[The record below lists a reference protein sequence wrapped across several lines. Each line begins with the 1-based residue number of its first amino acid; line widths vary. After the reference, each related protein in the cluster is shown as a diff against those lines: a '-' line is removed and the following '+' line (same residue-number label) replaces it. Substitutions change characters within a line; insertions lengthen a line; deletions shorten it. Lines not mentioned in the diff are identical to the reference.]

1 MSSVTRRPIK
11 VLLVK
16 HDPEEQSGGIRDA
29 LDGSNEIRLDVEQAE
44 ELSSGLE
51 RLSHGGVDVVLLDLT
66 LPDSRGMAT
75 FERTQAFAPHVPII
89 VITDHDDTELAV
101 ATVQGGAQDYLVRGE
116 VETSEIVR
124 SVRYAIERHRLL
136 SALRGLSL
144 LDELTGL
151 YNRTGFLRLGEH
163 YLRLARRSSR
173 GGALLFFDID
183 RFRTINDAFGHHV
196 GDRVLLKVTEVL
208 QSIVRT
214 SDLIARLG
222 GDEFAILALESTAET
237 LDGLDTRI
245 LDVVR
250 ELNESGKEPYSL
262 SASVGFTRF
271 ESDASRS
278 VEEML
283 EDAASDMLESR
294 RPEGGAP

>member
-11 VLLVK
+11 VLLVQ
-16 HDPEEQSGGIRDA
+16 HDPDDQSNGIRDA
-29 LDGSNEIRLDVEQAE
+29 LDGGSEIRLDVEQVD
-44 ELSSGLE
+44 ELSAGLE
-51 RLSHGGVDVVLLDLT
+51 RLSHGGVDVVLLDLA
-66 LPDSRGMAT
+66 LPDSRGMTT

-89 VITDHDDTELAV
+89 VVTDQDDTELAL

-116 VETSEIVR
+116 VKRSEIVR

-163 YLRLARRSSR
+163 FLRLARRSGH
-173 GGALLFFDID
+173 GGALLFLDID

-196 GDRVLLKVTEVL
+196 GDRALLKVTEVL
-208 QSIVRT
+208 QSTVRI

-222 GDEFAILALESTAET
+222 GDEFAILALESTAEPIE
-237 LDGLDTRI
+237 GLSGRI
-245 LDVVR
+245 LAAIR
-250 ELNESGKEPYSL
+250 EFNEGGKEPYSL
-262 SASVGFTRF
+262 AATIGLTRF

-278 VEEML
+278 VEELLEDGASEML
-283 EDAASDMLESR
+283 EAR
-294 RPEGGAP
+294 RRQGGSP